1 MSQVVIG
8 DILPYT
14 QATATLNQT
23 VFGTNWTANTESDVV
38 VYVTPPGD
46 EPNDVTQILPYPAGY
61 SVAFIGSQQD
71 VQVTLVTPS
80 VAGAIVTITRQTPA
94 DRMNLYTNTNFLPS
108 MLNNDFGILTLVDQ
122 QAQLV
127 DQKIGPRYNYSA
139 TIVDV
144 VDTILPILG
153 ANETWV
159 KNPSNTAFIP
169 YELPSGGIAP
179 ADATYVTITDETA
192 VLPNS
197 VNFAGFSAGIVAF
210 TGSGFVSNPILGTA
224 HEIDVANAT
233 GVAGSVTLSFPLNMV
248 IPGTGSVGLP
258 GGTTAERVITASGT
272 PLRYNSTFDS
282 LEFYSSGT
290 WSLINDDTDGTINP
304 GLANELAYYAANGNT
319 LSGLTGANGA
329 VLVTDNTGVMSW
341 ISGSATTG
349 NYVQSVQ
356 NGTPIWSLIK
366 WPDSLTTYQLL
377 YAGSTNVVNALNPG
391 NSAALCSTQT
401 GAPEWV
407 SATGTGRYLQSVNND
422 IAIWSAITW
431 PTDVTTYQL
440 LYAGS
445 DHVVNA
451 LNPALS
457 SVLTSTQTGAPDW
470 VGPLTDGQ
478 LIIGSTGLQPVGA
491 AITQGTGLVVTNG
504 PGSITLALN
513 VAAVPALTMA
523 GNIDFAN
530 TYKGINA
537 LDPTNPQDYAT
548 KNYVDQTALTGT
560 SVYAASAASLGTVTQ
575 SGAGVGATLTNA
587 GAQATFALDG
597 VNPPAGS
604 TVLIKNTATGMT
616 AANEGIYTVTNAGSG
631 ATNWVLTRDVDYDT
645 PEQINDT
652 GLIVVRNGS
661 TLAGTGW
668 YNTSTIVTVDT
679 TNFSY
684 SQFGSGGTVTS
695 IATANGITGG
705 TITST
710 GTIQL
715 ASMFNINASAPAN
728 SLTMDANGV
737 TQLANN
743 PSFYAQLG
751 SAVTDVTGDGTV
763 YTIIFATEN
772 YDIGGGYNPAT
783 GIFTAPV
790 AGKYIF
796 RWGAAINQLG
806 ASHTSGDGL
815 YLHTSNEGNQY
826 TTIGNY
832 FAMSSSGVLYLYS
845 CAICTMTAGATAEIR
860 VMIAGGTKTVDIGDT
875 GASQFRGML
884 IP

>member
-14 QATATLNQT
+14 QATAILNQT

-61 SVAFIGSQQD
+61 SVAFIGAAEE

-80 VAGAIVTITRQTPA
+80 VAGAIVTVTRQTPA
-94 DRMNLYTNTNFLPS
+94 DRMNLYSNTNFVPS

-159 KNPSNTAFIP
+159 KNPSNTAIIP
-169 YELPSGGIAP
+169 YTLPASGIAP
-179 ADATYVTITDETA
+179 ADATYVTITDETS

-197 VNFAGFSAGIVAF
+197 VNFAGLSAGIVAF
-210 TGSGFVSNPILGTA
+210 TGTDFVSNPILGTA

-233 GVAGSVTLSFPLNMV
+233 GVAGSVTLSFPDNMV

-258 GGTTAERVITASGT
+258 GGTTAQRVITAGGT
-272 PLRYNSTFDS
+272 PFRYNSTFDS

-304 GLANELAYYAANGNT
+304 GSAGEIAYYAANGNT
-319 LSGLTGANGA
+319 LSPLPPANGA
-329 VLVTDNTGVMSW
+329 VLVTDNSGVASFL
-341 ISGSATTG
+341 SGSASTG
-349 NYVQSVQ
+349 HYLQSVLNNQ
-356 NGTPIWSLIK
+356 PVWSTIT
-366 WPDSLTTYQLL
+366 WPTGLTLYDLL
-377 YAGSTNVVNALNPG
+377 FCGSTNVVNAL
-391 NSAALCSTQT
+391 
-401 GAPEWV
+401 
-407 SATGTGRYLQSVNND
+407 
-422 IAIWSAITW
+422 
-431 PTDVTTYQL
+431 TT
-440 LYAGS
+440 
-445 DHVVNA
+445 VV
-451 LNPALS
+451 S
-457 SVLTSTQTGAPDW
+457 SVLTTTQTGAPDW
-470 VGPLTDGQ
+470 QGPLTDGQ
-478 LIIGSTGLQPVGA
+478 IIIGSTGLQPVVGSL
-491 AITQGTGLVVTNG
+491 TQGSGILVTLG
-504 PGSITLALN
+504 AGTITVALN
-513 VAAVPALTMA
+513 AAAVPALTMA

-537 LDPTNPQDYAT
+537 IDPTNPQDYAT

-597 VNPPAGS
+597 VNPPVGS

-616 AANEGIYTVTNAGSG
+616 AANEGIYTVSDAGSG

-645 PEQINDT
+645 PTQINET

-695 IATANGITGG
+695 IATANGVVGG

-715 ASMFNINASAPAN
+715 GTMFNINASASAN
-728 SLTMDANGV
+728 SFVMNASGQITTVN
-737 TQLANN
+737 Q

-763 YTIIFATEN
+763 YTIIFTTEN
-772 YDIGGGYNPAT
+772 YDIGSWYNNAT
-783 GIFTAPV
+783 GVATAPV

-806 ASHTSGDGL
+806 AAHTSGDGL
-815 YLHTSNEGNQY
+815 YLHTSDEGNQY

-832 FAMSSSGVLYLYS
+832 FAMSQSGVLYLYS
-845 CAICTMTAGATAEIR
+845 SAICTMTAGGTAEIR

-875 GASQFRGML
+875 GASQFRGMYL
-884 IP
+884 G